1 MKVYGYARI
10 SKRSQNI
17 ERQIRNI
24 LKVHPNAEIIQESYT
39 GRTTNRKGFNQLIK
53 KAKTGDRIIFD
64 SVSRMSRNADEGVKQ
79 YLDLYQRGVVLE
91 FIKEP
96 HINTEVYKRAQ
107 EKAIP
112 LTGTK
117 VDIILSAVN
126 DYVLELAKEQ
136 IELAY
141 QQAQKEVD
149 DLSQRTKEGIET
161 AKINGKQVGRAA
173 GVKVETTKSKSMKK
187 KIVDLSADFNGNQT
201 DKELMEL
208 LGLARNTFYKYKKEL
223 KEV

>member
-208 LGLARNTFYKYKKEL
+208 LCLARNTFYKYKKEL